1 MAKASLH
8 SPRAGAQRVFGYC
21 RVSTD
26 RQAGSGISLDE
37 QERKIAARC
46 SENAWHLEHVYI
58 DAGVSG
64 STPLGKRPEGAKLLA
79 ALRPS
84 DIVIAAKMDRCFRSA
99 FGALATIESFKRR
112 KISLWL
118 LDLGGDVSGNGISE
132 LIMTVLAA
140 VAQFER
146 SLISERIKDAKRN
159 LRRGNKHQGGKRPF
173 GWRFGEANGHGRA
186 RELVPD
192 EAEQAAI
199 VDIVAM
205 RVAGATLIAI
215 RDAVRARGH
224 QISHQSIANILA
236 RGEATLAP
244 IEGSA

>member
-1 MAKASLH
+1 MAGRSLH
-8 SPRAGAQRVFGYC
+8 NPSAGAQRVFGYC

-26 RQAGSGISLDE
+26 RQADSGISLDE
-37 QERKIAARC
+37 QERKIEARC
-46 SENAWHLEHVYI
+46 VKQDWHLEHFYV

-64 STPLGKRPEGAKLLA
+64 STPLGKRPEGARLLA
-79 ALRPS
+79 ALRPG

-99 FGALATIESFKRR
+99 FDALATIEGFKRR

-118 LDLGGDVSGNGISE
+118 LDLGGDVSGNRISE

-159 LRRGNKHQGGKRPF
+159 LRRSNKHQGGKRPF
-173 GWRFGEANGHGRA
+173 GWQFGQANGHGRA
-186 RELVPD
+186 RELISD

-199 VDIVAM
+199 ADIVAM
-205 RVAGATLIAI
+205 RGVGTTLMEI
-215 RDAVRARGH
+215 RNAMRERGH
-224 QISHQSIANILA
+224 PISHQTVANILD
-236 RGEATLAP
+236 RRNAT
-244 IEGSA
+244 EGAA